1 MDSFVYNSDNA
12 AFRVNKKND
21 APTIASKFYIMF
33 GKLEVTLKAAP
44 GGGVVSSIVLQS
56 DDLDEIDWEWVGATP
71 NEAQSNYFGK
81 GNTETY
87 DRGAVHAVASQDGY
101 HTYGIDWTKDKI
113 DWIVDGKIVRTLLYT
128 QNPNF
133 FPQTPCNVRI
143 GSWAAGDPGNAEGTI
158 REFSSML
165 QSHP

>member
-1 MDSFVYNSDNA
+1 MDSFVYNSDNL
-12 AFRVNKKND
+12 AFRVAKKMD

-33 GKLEVTLKAAP
+33 GKLEVTMKAAP
-44 GGGVVSSIVLQS
+44 GGGVVSSLVLQS
-56 DDLDEIDWEWVGATP
+56 DNLDEIDWEWIGAVP

-87 DRGAVHAVASQDGY
+87 DRGAVHPVASQDGW
-101 HTYGIDWTKDKI
+101 HTYAIDWTKDKI
-113 DWIVDGKIVRTLLYT
+113 DWIIDGKVVRTLLYT
-128 QNPNF
+128 QNPNY

-158 REFSSML
+158 RKSSL
-165 QSHP
+165 FCETS

>member
-1 MDSFVYNSDNA
+1 MDSFAKNSDHM
-12 AFRVNKKND
+12 AFRVAKTKD

-33 GKLEVTLKAAP
+33 GKLEVTMRAAP
-44 GGGVVSSIVLQS
+44 GGGVVSSLVLQS
-56 DDLDEIDWEWVGATP
+56 DNLDEIDWEWVGAVP
-71 NEAQSNYFGK
+71 GEAQSNYFGK

-87 DRGAVHAVASQDGY
+87 DRGAVHPVASQDGW

-113 DWIVDGKIVRTLLYT
+113 DWIIDGKIVRTLLYT

-158 REFSSML
+158 RK
-165 QSHP
+165 